1 MPPRY
6 QRRRELLVLK
16 PHKTVFGM
24 NPLRDHAP
32 ASFAPVDSLMCRG
45 GVWHAA
51 AHITWPD
58 GAALYG
64 RFCVEMP
71 QDSGV
76 AQ

>member
-1 MPPRY
+1 
-6 QRRRELLVLK
+6 
-16 PHKTVFGM
+16 M